1 MELNLAEKIG
11 LGALAAMGGYFLCGA
26 LCLCRSSRVRKLCF
40 RRKGRSPPPSIVRSM
55 QDIERGV
62 RQCDSEVSDNEVSD
76 NEVSDNEVSD
86 NEVSDNEV
94 SDNEVSD
101 NEVSDNEVSDNE
113 VSDNEVS
120 DSEVSDNE
128 VSDNDVSDNDVSD
141 NEMSDNE
148 MSDSEVS
155 DSEVSDNEVSDN
167 EVSDIVSA
175 ASINAADNASPRTS
189 SPLNHLESAPVPNF
203 IVETVP
209 LKSILAKSVDPKVES
224 TQKAKKSVHW
234 GRELVRIKITMT
246 DFQRLS
252 KPRSDFKPWTAFP
265 PLE

>member
-1 MELNLAEKIG
+1 MELNLAAKIG

-26 LCLCRSSRVRKLCF
+26 LCLCRSSRVRKLCC

-113 VSDNEVS
+113 VSD
-120 DSEVSDNE
+120 
-128 VSDNDVSDNDVSD
+128 
-141 NEMSDNE
+141 
-148 MSDSEVS
+148 
-155 DSEVSDNEVSDN
+155 
-167 EVSDIVSA
+167 IVSA
-175 ASINAADNASPRTS
+175 VDNVSRELSNASARTS
-189 SPLNHLESAPVPNF
+189 RIMLDPLEPLKSAPVPKV

-209 LKSILAKSVDPKVES
+209 LKSILAKSVDPTVES